1 MSNDNKRDEIP
12 GRNKEWTI
20 VINGSSYVVKE
31 KKISYEKI
39 LQLCGHPAAGQ
50 DTVVTITFERG
61 EHGHAE
67 GFLSAGDSINIKS
80 GMVFNVATTN
90 KS

>member
-1 MSNDNKRDEIP
+1 MSNHDKRDEIP
-12 GRNKEWTI
+12 GHNKEWTI
-20 VINGSSYVVKE
+20 VINGSSYVVME
-31 KKISYEKI
+31 KKISYETI